1 MNGREKRACHRIDL
15 YERNRKRER
24 ESFYDNVIFVTR
36 VVSMNELFS

>member
-15 YERNRKRER
+15 YERER